1 MLSLQSN
8 QPKSMQEQL
17 VTLLKQQF
25 GTEITVDAV
34 KSVANQMNT
43 TYATATKYLQTY
55 KVGRGKWNLEATMK
69 ELEDTYNAPAAE
81 GIDTI
86 QSLPTVKQNLIPK
99 KDATFVSFGNF
110 TDIKKVVSSGLFY
123 PAFITGLS
131 GNGKTFGII
140 QAIDNNDDFDDNDFD
155 L

>member
-1 MLSLQSN
+1 MPDVPVVRVSTKTPTNTHFMLSLQSN
-8 QPKSMQEQL
+8 QPKTMQEQL

-81 GIDTI
+81 GIDTV
-86 QSLPTVKQNLIPK
+86 QTLPTVKQNLIPK
-99 KDATFVSFGNF
+99 KDA
-110 TDIKKVVSSGLFY
+110 
-123 PAFITGLS
+123 
-131 GNGKTFGII
+131 
-140 QAIDNNDDFDDNDFD
+140 
-155 L
+155 